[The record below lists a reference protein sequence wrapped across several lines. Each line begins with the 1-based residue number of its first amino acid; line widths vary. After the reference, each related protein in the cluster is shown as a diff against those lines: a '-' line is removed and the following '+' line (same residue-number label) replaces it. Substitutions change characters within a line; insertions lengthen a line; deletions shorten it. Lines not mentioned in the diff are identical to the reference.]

1 LKDMTLAVI
10 VGLWALL
17 LPGFILG
24 ESTVSPNPVL
34 VQETAPQQ
42 DSQQAPKPSEPAPQP
57 ASPEAGVGSQQ
68 PETSAQPPAG
78 PKPKKHTHKKKK
90 PATQASDPPDKVV
103 IRNGSTTEPDVKLSQ
118 PMSQKQSS
126 NQIQKAD
133 DLLAGTESNLQRI
146 SERTLNATQQ
156 ETVKQI
162 HQYMD
167 QARKAMGEGD
177 LDRGRNL
184 AFKAH
189 LLSDDLLKH

>member
-1 LKDMTLAVI
+1 
-10 VGLWALL
+10 
-17 LPGFILG
+17 
-24 ESTVSPNPVL
+24 
-34 VQETAPQQ
+34 
-42 DSQQAPKPSEPAPQP
+42 
-57 ASPEAGVGSQQ
+57 
-68 PETSAQPPAG
+68 
-78 PKPKKHTHKKKK
+78 
-90 PATQASDPPDKVV
+90 
-103 IRNGSTTEPDVKLSQ
+103 
-118 PMSQKQSS
+118 MSQKQSS